1 MKDNNTGNE
10 PTDLREAFTLYDL
23 RGWWAN
29 THDKEIILRQINKK
43 VRKDYILKSEAISR
57 KDAVSKSE
65 VSRKRNELSVD
76 RDGWVK
82 EHIEDL
88 EILLT
93 EVDKPNKS

>member
-1 MKDNNTGNE
+1 MNKTD
-10 PTDLREAFTLYDL
+10 TDLREEFENVYFNHCHHNGAEGRIDM
-23 RGWWAN
+23 WDWIQAN
-29 THDKEIILRQINKK
+29 Y
-43 VRKDYILKSEAISR
+43 VSKSEAISR

-65 VSRKRNELSVD
+65 VSRKINELSVD